1 MENDKVYFS
10 YQQVRSNF
18 FKTYLLVII
27 MALLAF
33 AVAAL
38 IGYLMNDLRMGLLIG
53 AVVALVVIPLEIL
66 TAKIAIKIMT
76 RGRDLDMDNQK
87 ERDLYRIVEGL
98 AIAAGLKRT
107 PEVFI
112 VPSDVPNAFASG
124 MSEKDAFIGVT
135 RGLLNTLNRSELE
148 GVIAHEISHIVHRDI
163 MVSQL
168 VVGLVSVILILVFI
182 AERVAMVRSMGE
194 RRRSNDNDN
203 NSAAAVALVAMLIFI
218 LLRPLA
224 YLIASLL
231 QLAVSRKREY
241 AADAYAVRLCNNNEG
256 LARALEKIGGVGQY
270 SQEEVE
276 ELGGTQLKAAYISF
290 PGEGLFSTHPP
301 IEERIKI
308 IRSMY

>member
-1 MENDKVYFS
+1 MEKDKVYFS

-33 AVAAL
+33 GVATL
-38 IGYLMNDLRMGLLIG
+38 IGYFLNDLRMGLLIG

-66 TAKIAIKIMT
+66 TAKIAIKTMT
-76 RGRDLDMDNQK
+76 RGRDLDMNNQQ
-87 ERDLYRIVEGL
+87 ERDLHRVVEGL

-112 VPSDVPNAFASG
+112 VPSNVPNAFASG

-135 RGLLNTLNRSELE
+135 QGLIDTLKRSELE

-182 AERVAMVRSMGE
+182 AERIAMVRSMGE

-203 NSAAAVALVAMLIFI
+203 NAAAAIALVALLVFI

-224 YLIASLL
+224 YLIAS
-231 QLAVSRKREY
+231 
-241 AADAYAVRLCNNNEG
+241 
-256 LARALEKIGGVGQY
+256 
-270 SQEEVE
+270 
-276 ELGGTQLKAAYISF
+276 
-290 PGEGLFSTHPP
+290 
-301 IEERIKI
+301 
-308 IRSMY
+308 

>member
-1 MENDKVYFS
+1 MP
-10 YQQVRSNF
+10 SN
-18 FKTYLLVII
+18 
-27 MALLAF
+27 
-33 AVAAL
+33 
-38 IGYLMNDLRMGLLIG
+38 
-53 AVVALVVIPLEIL
+53 
-66 TAKIAIKIMT
+66 
-76 RGRDLDMDNQK
+76 
-87 ERDLYRIVEGL
+87 
-98 AIAAGLKRT
+98 
-107 PEVFI
+107 
-112 VPSDVPNAFASG
+112 VPNAFASG

-135 RGLLNTLNRSELE
+135 QGLIDTLKRSELE
-148 GVIAHEISHIVHRDI
+148 GVIAHEISHSVHRDI

-182 AERVAMVRSMGE
+182 AERIAMVRSMGE

-203 NSAAAVALVAMLIFI
+203 NAAAAIALVALLVFI

-256 LARALEKIGGVGQY
+256 LARALEKIGGVGPY
-270 SQEEVE
+270 SKEEVD
-276 ELGGTQLKAAYISF
+276 ELGGTQLKASYISF